1 MLERITALINGVIVE
16 EDPSA
21 KLSPEDVVQ
30 LIGEG
35 SLLKARPFKHPHR
48 GRLCLCAV
56 VAFADLGSSPG
67 GASGRHWVLDPIDGT
82 RGFVGMRQ
90 YCVCLGMLQDGEVQL
105 GVLGGPNLPQVS
117 RR

>member
-35 SLLKARPFKHPHR
+35 FITKSTPFQAPTPRPTMSLHCGGVCRSWFFPWRRQRPP
-48 GRLCLCAV
+48 
-56 VAFADLGSSPG
+56 LG
-67 GASGRHWVLDPIDGT
+67 A
-82 RGFVGMRQ
+82 
-90 YCVCLGMLQDGEVQL
+90 
-105 GVLGGPNLPQVS
+105 GPD
-117 RR
+117 

>member
-35 SLLKARPFKHPHR
+35 FITDKYALSCTHTVADYASVLWWHLQTLVLPLEAPAAVTGCWTLLMAHGALWACANTACAWACCRMARCSWA
-48 GRLCLCAV
+48 CLEAPTC
-56 VAFADLGSSPG
+56 
-67 GASGRHWVLDPIDGT
+67 
-82 RGFVGMRQ
+82 
-90 YCVCLGMLQDGEVQL
+90 
-105 GVLGGPNLPQVS
+105 